1 MPEADAAIAEDAFLG
16 GRIRLRQPRRGHR
29 AGTDAVLLAALIAP
43 REGETVYDL
52 GAGVGAVGL
61 IVAARTKGR
70 VVFVER
76 EPVLAALCRENIALN
91 RLAARARVIEADLLA
106 PAAVR
111 RERGLVPQSAD
122 WVVTNPP
129 FLEEGRGRPSPDAL
143 RAAAHELPADGL
155 ERWIAAAAD
164 LLRPNGRLALI
175 HRADALAACLAYLGR
190 GFGAVA
196 IRPVHPAPGEAAIR
210 ILITAVK
217 ASRAPS
223 RLLPGLVLH
232 DAAGAF
238 TPEAQALHRGESL
251 LVA

>member
-1 MPEADAAIAEDAFLG
+1 M
-16 GRIRLRQPRRGHR
+16 
-29 AGTDAVLLAALIAP
+29 
-43 REGETVYDL
+43 
-52 GAGVGAVGL
+52 
-61 IVAARTKGR
+61 
-70 VVFVER
+70 VFVER

-91 RLAARARVIEADLLA
+91 RLEARARVIEADLLA

-129 FLEEGRGRPSPDAL
+129 FLEEGRGRRSPDAL
-143 RAAAHELPADGL
+143 RASAHELPADGL
-155 ERWIAAAAD
+155 ERWIAGAAD
-164 LLRPNGRLALI
+164 LLRPKGRLALI
-175 HRADALAACLAYLGR
+175 HRADALAACLAHLGR

>member
-1 MPEADAAIAEDAFLG
+1 MSEADAAIAEDAFLG

-29 AGTDAVLLAALIAP
+29 AGTDAVLLAALAAP
-43 REGETVYDL
+43 RGGETFYDL

-61 IVAARTKGR
+61 AIAARTAAR

-91 RLAARARVIEADLLA
+91 RLEARARVIEADLLA

-129 FLEEGRGRPSPDAL
+129 FLEEGRGRRSPDVL
-143 RAAAHELPADGL
+143 RALAHELPADGI
-155 ERWIAAAAD
+155 ERWIADAAD
-164 LLRPNGRLALI
+164 LLRPKGRLALI
-175 HRADALAACLAYLGR
+175 HRADALAACLAHLGR

-196 IRPVHPAPGEAAIR
+196 IRPVHPGPGEAAIR
-210 ILITAVK
+210 ILITATK

-238 TPEAQALHRGESL
+238 TPEAEALHRGESL